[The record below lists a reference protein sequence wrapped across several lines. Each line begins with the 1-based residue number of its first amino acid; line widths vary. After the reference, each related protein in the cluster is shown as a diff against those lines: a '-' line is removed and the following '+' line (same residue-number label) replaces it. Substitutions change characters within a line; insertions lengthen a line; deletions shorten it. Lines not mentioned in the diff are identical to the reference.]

1 MKSAARKNALLKV
14 FSVLDRDLADL
25 DADLQRVGERDLA
38 DAVKRAR
45 RELELIRRLGVYEDR
60 GV

>member
-1 MKSAARKNALLKV
+1 MELTEEKAAI
-14 FSVLDRDLADL
+14 LDTFNYL
-25 DADLQRVGERDLA
+25 DAHLFLLDAALQNVGERDLA

-60 GV
+60 GL

>member
-1 MKSAARKNALLKV
+1 MKSYAKKAALFKV

-25 DADLQRVGERDLA
+25 DADLQNVGERELA

-45 RELELIRRLGVYEDR
+45 RELELVRRLGVYEDR

>member
-1 MKSAARKNALLKV
+1 MKSFAKKAALFKA
-14 FSVLDRDLADL
+14 FSVLDADLALL
-25 DADLQRVGERDLA
+25 DTALQNVGERDLA

-45 RELELIRRLGVYEDR
+45 RELELVRRLGVYEDR